1 MHGLRS
7 KILLLTLVPL
17 LVVLVAIGGLTIVNK
32 SNTERQL
39 LLDRLSS
46 YITLIESGDLS
57 FESSADKTKLNALF
71 YENVEFAEIVRQDLS
86 VLYSTENSA
95 VPLVEERDIS
105 EVNEAFEG
113 IETTKTIQRNGR
125 SAFVIISPLIVN
137 GRVVAALRVALSNER
152 SSRRVMEYVMYV
164 FLFTAAGIIIS
175 YVLISLLL
183 NDVVLQHI
191 YNLKNAT
198 LEMQKGNLTAPI
210 VVNSGDEIGD
220 FAKVFDRMRQE
231 VQGARVKLE
240 EYNKQLEGQIQERT
254 RELEEKVDELER
266 MNKLM
271 VGRELKM
278 TEMKQEIQKLREQI
292 EKLNAKTAQ
301 SV

>member
-1 MHGLRS
+1 MQGLRS

-17 LVVLVAIGGLTIVNK
+17 LVVLIAIGGLTVANK

-39 LLDRLSS
+39 LLDRLSL

-57 FESSADKTKLNALF
+57 FESSADKTKLNALL
-71 YENVEFAEIVRQDLS
+71 YENVEFAEIVRQDLT

-95 VPLVEERDIS
+95 APLVEESDTS

-137 GRVVAALRVALSNER
+137 GRVVAALHLALSNER
-152 SSRRVMEYVMYV
+152 SSWRVMQYVVYV
-164 FLFTAAGIIIS
+164 LILTIAGMIIS
-175 YVLISLLL
+175 YFFISLLL
-183 NDVVLQHI
+183 NTAVLQHI
-191 YNLKNAT
+191 DNLKRAT
-198 LEMQKGNLTAPI
+198 LEMQKGNLTAP
-210 VVNSGDEIGD
+210 VVVDTDDEIGD
-220 FAKVFDRMRQE
+220 FAKVFERMRRE
-231 VQGARVKLE
+231 VQDAKMKLE
-240 EYNKQLEGQIQERT
+240 EYNKQLEQQIKERT
-254 RELEEKVDELER
+254 KELEEKLSELER

-278 TEMKQEIQKLREQI
+278 SEMKQEIQKLREQI
-292 EKLNAKTAQ
+292 EKFTA
-301 SV
+301 